1 MEYSKQFDSL
11 QAANQFVSELPPIA
25 WVSRRHRPGRI
36 TVSWRPLR
44 LRMIRAD
51 GGTNATAP
59 TFEVKRE
66 IEHAYLI
73 RPQSGQ
79 MIKVNRYTLM
89 SADQRFELV

>member
-1 MEYSKQFDSL
+1 
-11 QAANQFVSELPPIA
+11 
-25 WVSRRHRPGRI
+25 
-36 TVSWRPLR
+36 
-44 LRMIRAD
+44 MIRAD